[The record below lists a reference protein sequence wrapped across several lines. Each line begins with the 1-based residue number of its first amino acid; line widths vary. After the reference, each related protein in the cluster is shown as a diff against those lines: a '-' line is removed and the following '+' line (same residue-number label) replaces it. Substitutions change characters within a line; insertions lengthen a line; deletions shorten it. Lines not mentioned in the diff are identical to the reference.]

1 MDTTQPRH
9 ELKYFIPVAEAPR
22 LRNKLEKVLHRDVH
36 GDAYDAYHIRSLYF
50 DDAMSSASF
59 DKYSG
64 VKDRAKY
71 RIRMYGLNERALYLE
86 RKRKIGDL
94 IAKDGQRITRRLAE
108 QLMTGDPT
116 GLEKLPDP
124 LFHDMFVQMRLNLLR
139 PVVIVDYHR
148 QAYTHPAEHVRIT
161 FDRDV
166 RSGGSRL
173 DLFDGALPTIPA
185 GSGSMILE
193 VKYDRFLP
201 DFIPPLLGSILADRS
216 AISTPCAGAMPEPK
230 ENGDIAMNKI
240 APVQHVHHPRCHP
253 PDPDRHGAGPLPSG
267 CSFLRVLAT
276 FKGSCSPTT
285 SA

>member
-173 DLFDGALPTIPA
+173 DLFDGALPTIPVLEA
-185 GSGSMILE
+185 GSMILE

-201 DFIPPLLGSILADRS
+201 DFIPPLLSSIPADRS
-216 AISTPCAGAMPEPK
+216 AISKYTMC
-230 ENGDIAMNKI
+230 
-240 APVQHVHHPRCHP
+240 RCY
-253 PDPDRHGAGPLPSG
+253 A
-267 CSFLRVLAT
+267 
-276 FKGSCSPTT
+276 
-285 SA
+285 

>member
-1 MDTTQPRH
+1 MYSAGAAIIAAKIDAWYDALLPEMPAQFSWGSNMSAGTPGSRLRRYASERPQDAGLHQAGNGLEQRRDAGVLRGHHGRTGHVGGKTGMDTTQPRH

-71 RIRMYGLNERALYLE
+71 RIRMYGLNDRALYLE

-124 LFHDMFVQMRLNLLR
+124 
-139 PVVIVDYHR
+139 
-148 QAYTHPAEHVRIT
+148 
-161 FDRDV
+161 
-166 RSGGSRL
+166 RSM
-173 DLFDGALPTIPA
+173 T
-185 GSGSMILE
+185 
-193 VKYDRFLP
+193 
-201 DFIPPLLGSILADRS
+201 
-216 AISTPCAGAMPEPK
+216 
-230 ENGDIAMNKI
+230 
-240 APVQHVHHPRCHP
+240 
-253 PDPDRHGAGPLPSG
+253 
-267 CSFLRVLAT
+267 CSFRCA
-276 FKGSCSPTT
+276 
-285 SA
+285 